1 MRIKFSI
8 YRIMNINWQH
18 FHANKSDGVVRCG
31 AVRWREQQWREKGKN
46 LRQNA
51 TAVVV
56 IAAAVAVAAT
66 FSVYRKNITKLFDN
80 IPSGYE
86 REECINQISISFF
99 SNPRRQ
105 TFLFSNIAYLLH
117 HRKQKQTERI
127 QNNTQNDSC
136 VPVYTQYTLTPVE
149 RGLCLSVC
157 VRTSIK
163 SKILTFSLSFF
174 LQYVRLQLISHCS
187 FCIRLRRVVRG
198 TFLGIDKCI

>member
-1 MRIKFSI
+1 M
-8 YRIMNINWQH
+8 
-18 FHANKSDGVVRCG
+18 RCG
-31 AVRWREQQWREKGKN
+31 GGSNNGERERKKSTSKCHRRRRHRRRRRRSHFFCIQ
-46 LRQNA
+46 
-51 TAVVV
+51 
-56 IAAAVAVAAT
+56 
-66 FSVYRKNITKLFDN
+66 KNITKLFDN

-105 TFLFSNIAYLLH
+105 TFLFSNNFIAYLLH

-174 LQYVRLQLISHCS
+174 CS
-187 FCIRLRRVVRG
+187 
-198 TFLGIDKCI
+198 TLGFN